1 VKVSKQKAPAF
12 ALVVFATLSGDARG
26 QNQFDTIS
34 AEESNPLL
42 MRVQQIKDGEFSCL
56 LLRRDNSFHLEYA
69 AGDRV
74 NIHEGALS
82 EAASSA
88 LQALLANQSLATLS
102 QERIREP
109 LVSAERP
116 AQLALNLHRAPG
128 PAGWQNLLFRTAE
141 SQRDFKAE
149 ISPFLKWVDFL
160 RKQPHKSL
168 TEEEGRNQCRLGK
181 IQLKARPGN
190 ESFIPFSQ
198 TASRQES
205 APFLF
210 RTVIHQTYSRNFGN
224 GISLEDRV
232 ELTCVIVYPGGRY
245 HLETASQRIRESER
259 RSVFEA
265 TLSEAELSGLRQ
277 LLDEPGLVASSH
289 RMRPPAVPVHEID
302 FTAVFIA
309 RPGGIQSLNF
319 GTFSVFR
326 GHQASEKSDT
336 DEDTAVIQPVR
347 NWIQKNLEKR
357 GVPANAQAV
366 TNNCE
371 PQR

>member
-1 VKVSKQKAPAF
+1 MKVSKQKAPAF
-12 ALVVFATLSGDARG
+12 ALLIFATLYARG
-26 QNQFDTIS
+26 QKQFDTVT

-42 MRVQQIKDGEFSCL
+42 VRVQQIKDGEFSCL

-74 NIHEGALS
+74 KIHEGALS
-82 EAASSA
+82 EAASIQ
-88 LQALLANQSLATLS
+88 LQALLANQNLATLS
-102 QERIREP
+102 QEKIQEP

-116 AQLALNLHRAPG
+116 AELALNIHRHPG

-168 TEEEGRNQCRLGK
+168 TEEEGRNHCRLGK
-181 IQLKARPGN
+181 IELKARPGN
-190 ESFIPFSQ
+190 ESFIPFSK
-198 TASRQES
+198 TASNQES
-205 APFLF
+205 APFLV
-210 RTVIHQTYSRNFGN
+210 RALTNQTYRRNFGN
-224 GISLEDRV
+224 GLSLEDRV
-232 ELTCVIVYPGGRY
+232 ELACVIVYPGGRY
-245 HLETASQRIRESER
+245 HLETASQRVRESER
-259 RSVFEA
+259 RSVFEG

-277 LLDEPGLVASSH
+277 LLEEPGLVASSH
-289 RMRPPAVPVHEID
+289 RMRPPDVPVHEID
-302 FTAVFIA
+302 FTTVFIA

-319 GTFSVFR
+319 GTFSGFR
-326 GHQASEKSDT
+326 GHPASEKSDT

-347 NWIQKNLEKR
+347 NWMQKNLEKR
-357 GVPANAQAV
+357 GLPANSQGV

-371 PQR
+371 PKR